1 MQSKHTHT
9 QPLTYLYRYQMF
21 EACLLEVKQMFHWHC
36 CCTYQHY
43 STTKTTVVPLE
54 KVRIDQIDTPPPPY
68 LRHLYWIQEKSDH
81 WGLFFVLLGLFLY
94 WIWLENLLTQLG
106 PPLMW
111 NQFQQRTKSPLPRL
125 QTVPN
130 RGIAERRRRPRPAR
144 VFFTTVRRRVTQE
157 RAQRRIP
164 QSQHSARRV
173 STWGEDCTVWRWS
186 GAEETQP
193 KPTTWY
199 THTHMGAVYTD
210 TTHWFQI
217 QKWIWYENNCFLRT
231 PIKNRVFSRQT
242 DK

>member
-9 QPLTYLYRYQMF
+9 HPLTYLYRYQMF

-54 KVRIDQIDTPPPPY
+54 KVRIDQIDTPPPSLSKALILNSREVRP
-68 LRHLYWIQEKSDH
+68 LRFVFCPFGPLPLLNLIRKSADAIRSPAH
-81 WGLFFVLLGLFLY
+81 VKPISAAHKKPAALPSNSAESGDSRETAATPARARVFYHRSAQGHAGEGAEAY
-94 WIWLENLLTQLG
+94 TAESALG
-106 PPLMW
+106 PPC
-111 NQFQQRTKSPLPRL
+111 
-125 QTVPN
+125 VD
-130 RGIAERRRRPRPAR
+130 
-144 VFFTTVRRRVTQE
+144 
-157 RAQRRIP
+157 
-164 QSQHSARRV
+164 
-173 STWGEDCTVWRWS
+173 WGEDCTVWRWS